1 MDARTETRKALNV
14 LTDMQDGTARVL
26 AAEVLARRVRNQG
39 PDEMLPEVLEHL
51 VHAYTFGVDT
61 PEAFAAF
68 SELLRLYDTHPEY
81 FDEHDTHLLFWQF
94 KWIADGLPDYPEIT
108 REVAEAL
115 LDDMEARYRQ
125 AGHSMAAVS
134 RARFNWAS
142 ANGDD
147 EDAERYWTQWNAI
160 ADDDMDC
167 EACHHSALI
176 HRMVSLGRYG
186 DAVNLGPLDNATC
199 NREPAGMFLELAKA
213 HLHTGDASASTEYL
227 QSSISHHDRTLRDP
241 ERIADWFE
249 IFARSNQLDEGL
261 AMLRTI
267 GLDAV
272 EGQGAP
278 MHRLRYCLAMIRGLS
293 AHPHAGERP
302 TGLEAYPTVATLADA
317 CEREAAALAAAFDA
331 RAGKP
336 HWAGLL
342 AEARQAR
349 VLADLGETE
358 EPAEIAE
365 PSAAPAD
372 ESAGAS
378 HPTSASDPFASDP
391 SASDPSAAAEELAR
405 HEQWDEAAPL
415 YDRAAMQREA
425 AGDILGAGLAYAESA
440 QVRSMSGCYADAV
453 RVFQQSWD
461 RLIAGEAHPN
471 LLVQV
476 AYAWAGSEAELS
488 EADVTGTTVR
498 DALAGISDVDTATMT
513 GELAE
518 QEQRGNVVR
527 RARIHDILSRL
538 AAARGDAISAAEEA
552 MRAGEGFGSAGEIRS
567 ASDAFLLAAR
577 QSHEA
582 KRYDDAAW
590 AYESVI
596 EALIATSQRSAVPA
610 VLDEFVALLKDSG
623 QHERAEIVVQE
634 YMGLS

>member
-14 LTDMQDGTARVL
+14 LNDMPDGTARVL

-61 PEAFAAF
+61 PEAFATF

-134 RARFNWAS
+134 RARFVWAS
-142 ANGDD
+142 ANGDE

-160 ADDDMDC
+160 AGDDMDC
-167 EACHHSALI
+167 EACHHSDLI
-176 HRMVSLGRYG
+176 HRMVSLGRYD

-241 ERIADWFE
+241 KRIADWFE
-249 IFARSNQLDEGL
+249 IFARGNQLEEGL
-261 AMLRTI
+261 AILRSI

-278 MHRLRYCLAMIRGLS
+278 MHRLRYCLAMLRGLS
-293 AHPHAGERP
+293 AHPHAGEHP
-302 TGLEAYPTVATLADA
+302 TGLEAFPTVATLADA
-317 CEREAAALAAAFDA
+317 CEREAAPLAAAFDA

-378 HPTSASDPFASDP
+378 HPTSASDP
-391 SASDPSAAAEELAR
+391 SASDPFAAAEELANR
-405 HEQWDEAAPL
+405 EQWDEAAPL
-415 YDRAAMQREA
+415 YARAAKQREA

-440 QVRSMSGCYADAV
+440 QAQTMAGRYADAMG
-453 RVFQQSWD
+453 VFKQAWD
-461 RLIAGEAHPN
+461 RLVAGEAHPN

-476 AYAWAGSEAELS
+476 AYAWAASEAELD
-488 EADVTGTTVR
+488 ETDATGPTVR
-498 DALAGISDVDTATMT
+498 DALAGIPDVDTAALT

-518 QEQRGNVVR
+518 REERGNAVR
-527 RARIHDILSRL
+527 RAQIHDILSRL
-538 AAARGDAISAAEEA
+538 AAARGDANGAAEEA

-567 ASDAFLLAAR
+567 AADAFLLAAR
-577 QSHEA
+577 QLHEA

-623 QHERAEIVVQE
+623 QHERAEIVLKE
-634 YMGLS
+634 YMGLT

>member
-14 LTDMQDGTARVL
+14 LNDMPDGTARVL

-61 PEAFAAF
+61 PEAFATF

-134 RARFNWAS
+134 RARFVWAS
-142 ANGDD
+142 ANGDE

-160 ADDDMDC
+160 AGDDMDC
-167 EACHHSALI
+167 EACHHSDLI
-176 HRMVSLGRYG
+176 HRMVSLGRYD

-241 ERIADWFE
+241 KRIADWFE
-249 IFARSNQLDEGL
+249 IFARGNQLEEGL
-261 AMLRTI
+261 AMLRSI

-278 MHRLRYCLAMIRGLS
+278 MHRLRYCLAMLRGLS
-293 AHPHAGERP
+293 AHPNAGELP
-302 TGLEAYPTVATLADA
+302 TGLEAYPTVAALVHA
-317 CEREAAALAAAFDA
+317 CEREAVNLVAAFDA

-336 HWAGLL
+336 HWASEL

-349 VLADLGETE
+349 VLADLGEAK
-358 EPAEIAE
+358 EPVDAAE
-365 PSAAPAD
+365 PSAAPY
-372 ESAGAS
+372 ELSTETTR
-378 HPTSASDPFASDP
+378 PTSLSDPF
-391 SASDPSAAAEELAR
+391 AAAEELAR

-461 RLIAGEAHPN
+461 RLIASEAHPN

-488 EADVTGTTVR
+488 EADVTDTTVR

-538 AAARGDAISAAEEA
+538 AAARGDAIGAAEEA
-552 MRAGEGFGSAGEIRS
+552 MHAGEGFGSAGETRS

-596 EALIATSQRSAVPA
+596 EALMATSQRSAVPA

-634 YMGLS
+634 YMGLR

>member
-1 MDARTETRKALNV
+1 MNSRTETRNALRALNG
-14 LTDMQDGTARVL
+14 MPDGPARVL

-51 VHAYTFGVDT
+51 VRAYTFGVDT

-81 FDEHDTHLLFWQF
+81 FDEADAHQLFWQF

-142 ANGDD
+142 ANGDED
-147 EDAERYWTQWNAI
+147 DAERYWTQWNAI
-160 ADDDMDC
+160 AGDDMDC
-167 EACHHSALI
+167 EACHHGDLI
-176 HRMVSLGRYG
+176 HRMVSLGRYD
-186 DAVNLGPLDNATC
+186 DAVNLGPLDSATC
-199 NREPAGMFLELAKA
+199 NREPAGMFLELAMA
-213 HLHTGDASASTEYL
+213 NLHTGDTRASAEYL
-227 QSSISHHDRTLRDP
+227 RSSIAHHDRTLRDP
-241 ERIADWFE
+241 ERIAGWFE
-249 IFARSNQLDEGL
+249 IFARGNQLEQGL
-261 AMLRTI
+261 AMLRTV
-267 GLDAV
+267 GRGAV

-278 MHRLRYCLAMIRGLS
+278 MHRLRYCLAMLRGLS
-293 AHPHAGERP
+293 AHPHAGEHP
-302 TGLEAYPTVATLADA
+302 TGLEAFPTVAALVDA
-317 CEREAAALAAAFDA
+317 CEHEAVNLVAAFDA

-336 HWAGLL
+336 HWAGVL

-349 VLADLGETE
+349 VLADLGEAE
-358 EPAEIAE
+358 EPVEAVE

-378 HPTSASDPFASDP
+378 HPTSATDP
-391 SASDPSAAAEELAR
+391 SASDPFAAAEELAR

-440 QVRSMSGCYADAV
+440 QVQTMAGRYVDAV
-453 RVFQQSWD
+453 RVFQRAWD
-461 RLIAGEAHPN
+461 RLIASEAHPN

-498 DALAGISDVDTATMT
+498 DALAGIPDVDTATMT

-518 QEQRGNVVR
+518 QEQRGNAVR
-527 RARIHDILSRL
+527 RARIHDIRSRL
-538 AAARGDAISAAEEA
+538 AAARGDAAGAAEEA
-552 MRAGEGFGSAGEIRS
+552 MRAGEGFGSAGEIRL
-567 ASDAFLLAAR
+567 AAEAFLLAAR
-577 QSHEA
+577 QLHEA

-623 QHERAEIVVQE
+623 QHERAEIVLKE
-634 YMGLS
+634 YMGLT

>member
-1 MDARTETRKALNV
+1 MNSRTETRNALRALNG
-14 LTDMQDGTARVL
+14 MPDGPARVL

-39 PDEMLPEVLEHL
+39 PEEMLPEVLEHL
-51 VHAYTFGVDT
+51 VRAYTFGVDT

-81 FDEHDTHLLFWQF
+81 FDEADAHQLFWQF

-160 ADDDMDC
+160 AGDDMDC

-278 MHRLRYCLAMIRGLS
+278 MHRLRYCLAMLRGLS
-293 AHPHAGERP
+293 AHPHAGEHP

-317 CEREAAALAAAFDA
+317 CEREAAPLAAAFDA

-349 VLADLGETE
+349 VLADLGESE
-358 EPAEIAE
+358 ESVDAAES
-365 PSAAPAD
+365 SAAPAE

-378 HPTSASDPFASDP
+378 HPTSASDP
-391 SASDPSAAAEELAR
+391 SASDPFAAAEELANR
-405 HEQWDEAAPL
+405 EQWDEAAPL
-415 YDRAAMQREA
+415 YARAAKQREA

-440 QVRSMSGCYADAV
+440 QAHSITGYYPEAV
-453 RVFQQSWD
+453 RKFQQSWD

-488 EADVTGTTVR
+488 EADVTGITVR
-498 DALAGISDVDTATMT
+498 DALAGIPDVDTAALT

-518 QEQRGNVVR
+518 REERGNVVR
-527 RARIHDILSRL
+527 RPRVHDILSRL

-567 ASDAFLLAAR
+567 AADAFLLAAR
-577 QSHEA
+577 QLHEA
-582 KRYDDAAW
+582 KRYDGAAW

-623 QHERAEIVVQE
+623 QHERAEIVLKE
-634 YMGLS
+634 YMGLT

>member
-1 MDARTETRKALNV
+1 MNSRTETRNALRALNG
-14 LTDMQDGTARVL
+14 MPDGPARVL

-39 PDEMLPEVLEHL
+39 PEEMLPEVLEHL
-51 VHAYTFGVDT
+51 VRAYTFGVDT

-81 FDEHDTHLLFWQF
+81 FDEADAHQLFWQF

-125 AGHSMAAVS
+125 AGHSMAAVA
-134 RARFNWAS
+134 RARFVWSS
-142 ANGDD
+142 ANGDE

-160 ADDDMDC
+160 AGDDLDC
-167 EACHHSALI
+167 EACHHSGLI
-176 HRMVSLGRYG
+176 HRMVFLGRYD

-267 GLDAV
+267 GRGAV

-278 MHRLRYCLAMIRGLS
+278 MHRLRYCLAMLRGLS
-293 AHPHAGERP
+293 AHPHAGELP
-302 TGLEAYPTVATLADA
+302 TGLEAFPTIAALADA
-317 CEREAAALAAAFDA
+317 CEHEAAALAAAFDA

-358 EPAEIAE
+358 EPAEVAE

-378 HPTSASDPFASDP
+378 HPTFASDP
-391 SASDPSAAAEELAR
+391 SASDPSASDPFAAAEELANR
-405 HEQWDEAAPL
+405 ELWDEAAPL
-415 YDRAAMQREA
+415 YARAAVHCDA

-440 QVRSMSGCYADAV
+440 QAQTMAGRYADAMG
-453 RVFQQSWD
+453 VFKQAWD
-461 RLIAGEAHPN
+461 RLVAGEAHPN

-476 AYAWAGSEAELS
+476 AYAWAASEAELD
-488 EADVTGTTVR
+488 ETDATGPTVR
-498 DALAGISDVDTATMT
+498 DALAGIPDVDTAALT

-518 QEQRGNVVR
+518 REERGNAVR
-527 RARIHDILSRL
+527 RAQIHDILSRL
-538 AAARGDAISAAEEA
+538 AAARGDANGAAEEA

-577 QSHEA
+577 QLHEA

-623 QHERAEIVVQE
+623 QHERAEIVLKE
-634 YMGLS
+634 YMGLN